1 MPEPAS
7 GTAWAFEGFKVLPE
21 MRLLLSDGTP
31 VPLPS
36 KAFDTLVLLIA
47 NRDRVVTK
55 DELLRS
61 VWPDVV
67 VEEGNLTQQI
77 FLLRKALGESAQ
89 QPRHIVTVPGH
100 GYRFTARVTPIAD
113 GSAAPE
119 VATATAAVPPAAWS
133 RGSKFIGG
141 GLVVSGIVALLAM
154 VLASSWMAVDRPG
167 LLLDLTK
174 ARITKV
180 TESGKAPTGAMSRDG
195 RYVAYIE
202 NEGDEYSLWVEQTA
216 TGGKAQIVPR
226 QPQVLSHLTFSP
238 DGEYIYFA
246 RGAARRGGYV
256 LFRVPAIG

>member
-1 MPEPAS
+1 MPKLAS
-7 GTAWAFEGFKVLPE
+7 GTNWAFEGFKVLPE

-31 VPLPS
+31 VPLTS
-36 KAFDTLVLLIA
+36 KAFDTLVFLIA

-113 GSAAPE
+113 DSAAPE
-119 VATATAAVPPAAWS
+119 VPTGAAAAPPAPWS

-141 GLVVSGIVALLAM
+141 GLVVLRHR
-154 VLASSWMAVDRPG
+154 RPAG
-167 LLLDLTK
+167 DG
-174 ARITKV
+174 ARFERGWRWT
-180 TESGKAPTGAMSRDG
+180 D
-195 RYVAYIE
+195 
-202 NEGDEYSLWVEQTA
+202 
-216 TGGKAQIVPR
+216 
-226 QPQVLSHLTFSP
+226 QVCPWT
-238 DGEYIYFA
+238 
-246 RGAARRGGYV
+246 
-256 LFRVPAIG
+256 